1 MPEEPPSGWRAWFPS
16 LEDRAAKRRERI
28 EDLAKTDSVRA
39 RLEIAAGVVAIIAV
53 VVIVVVNVV
62 R

>member
-16 LEDRAAKRRERI
+16 LEERAARR
-28 EDLAKTDSVRA
+28 RA
-39 RLEIAAGVVAIIAV
+39 RLEALADTDSLRARVEIGIGVLAIVALV
-53 VVIVVVNVV
+53 VVLVVNVV